1 MMMMMMM
8 MMMMRMRMMIRR
20 GTATTT
26 SLSYLIIII
35 TDCYYHGITRDLEPV
50 EQWLTVKAVLFA
62 FLAASGAV
70 DKASFQEGCRKRFG
84 IFSLHFT
91 RCVVPTCSSYKVQG
105 ALPSALKSSI
115 TVAIGVF
122 QAMFFSNC
130 KCIA

>member
-1 MMMMMMM
+1 MN
-8 MMMMRMRMMIRR
+8 
-20 GTATTT
+20 G
-26 SLSYLIIII
+26 
-35 TDCYYHGITRDLEPV
+35 CYYHGITRDLEQVASEV

-70 DKASFQEGCRKRFG
+70 DKASFQAGSRKRFG

-91 RCVVPTCSSYKVQG
+91 GCAVLPLRSYKVQG

-122 QAMFFSNC
+122 QAMCFSKC
-130 KCIA
+130 KYIA

>member
-1 MMMMMMM
+1 MMMMM

-35 TDCYYHGITRDLEPV
+35 TDCYYHGTTRDLEPV
-50 EQWLTVKAVLFA
+50 EQWLT
-62 FLAASGAV
+62 ASGAV

-91 RCVVPTCSSYKVQG
+91 RCVVLTCSSYKVQG

>member
-1 MMMMMMM
+1 
-8 MMMMRMRMMIRR
+8 
-20 GTATTT
+20 
-26 SLSYLIIII
+26 
-35 TDCYYHGITRDLEPV
+35 V

-91 RCVVPTCSSYKVQG
+91 RCVVLTCSSYKVQG